1 MEFSEQYTY
10 SKRTFI
16 GAARQ
21 IRSTFH
27 YLPNLEE
34 KNPTQLCICTFW
46 GPFFLKTYLGSFFKN
61 PALDMY
67 SIYCSF
73 SLELRKK
80 NLSSQ
85 NDLFHVFVLFL
96 TEETV
101 SRQGSQAKPLY
112 VSIAWVTN
120 MSYSPDLN
128 IEFSTDSTR
137 TDPQASRKFCV

>member
-46 GPFFLKTYLGSFFKN
+46 GPFFLKTYLASFFKN
-61 PALDMY
+61 PALDMQY
-67 SIYCSF
+67 IYNHLPQYLLQF
-73 SLELRKK
+73 PVWNIEK
-80 NLSSQ
+80 NFSSQ
-85 NDLFHVFVLFL
+85 NDLFHIFVSSLKRSFCDSCKIQDL
-96 TEETV
+96 QV
-101 SRQGSQAKPLY
+101 GDQKINMILY
-112 VSIAWVTN
+112 YI
-120 MSYSPDLN
+120 
-128 IEFSTDSTR
+128 F
-137 TDPQASRKFCV
+137 FF